1 MKTMLLGV
9 LKVEEDYDTMKTEL
23 NDIIKEVERLKTT
36 TYQDIEYQ
44 TDWYILLTEWNLH
57 KIMM

>member
-1 MKTMLLGV
+1 MKSMLLGV

-23 NDIIKEVERLKTT
+23 NDIIKEVESLKTT

-44 TDWYILLTEWNLH
+44 TDWYIVLTEWNLH